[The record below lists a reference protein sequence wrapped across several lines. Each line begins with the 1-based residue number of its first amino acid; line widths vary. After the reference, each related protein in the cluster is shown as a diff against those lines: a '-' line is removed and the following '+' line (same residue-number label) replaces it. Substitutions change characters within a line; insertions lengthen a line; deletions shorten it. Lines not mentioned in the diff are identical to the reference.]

1 MRLKYLMLSVAGLA
15 LLAAWM
21 VMLADPTPPAL
32 AQDQPTPTSPP
43 AAFPTPNPSP
53 TCTLAVFLPEDPNIP
68 PVGSDDWIKGP
79 AEAPITLIEYGD
91 FQCPYCARMPPLL
104 ESLLDS
110 HKDQLRV
117 VYRHFPLTMIHDKAM
132 ITAEAAEAAGAQGAF
147 WEMTHL
153 IYEQEWAGKSP
164 AEMPQLLS
172 GYAKE
177 LNLDVTAFE
186 QALANHTYQTK
197 VQAAYDSAMKI
208 GLPGTPS
215 FVVNGMHYPAQQIG
229 FSPEAFDLFFKFVE
243 LQRYQFKEVPPQV
256 IEKGKQY
263 QATIQTEKGEIVVEL
278 YPEQAP
284 LTVNSFVFLAQ
295 QGWYSNTTFHRVVP
309 GFVAQ
314 AGDPT
319 GTGMAWPGYY
329 CSDEL
334 TPELTFDAPG
344 MLGMANHGADTNG
357 SQFFITLAP
366 APTLNGKYTVFGKV
380 IKGLE
385 VAQALS
391 ERDPQSA
398 PPEQKGDRLIN
409 ITITS
414 SSKP

>member
-1 MRLKYLMLSVAGLA
+1 
-15 LLAAWM
+15 
-21 VMLADPTPPAL
+21 
-32 AQDQPTPTSPP
+32 
-43 AAFPTPNPSP
+43 
-53 TCTLAVFLPEDPNIP
+53 
-68 PVGSDDWIKGP
+68 
-79 AEAPITLIEYGD
+79 
-91 FQCPYCARMPPLL
+91 LL

-110 HKDQLRV
+110 HKEQLRV
-117 VYRHFPLTMIHDKAM
+117 VYRHFPLISIHDKAM

-147 WEMTHL
+147 WQMADL
-153 IYEQEWAGKSP
+153 IYQRQQEWAGKSP
-164 AEMPQLLS
+164 DEMPQVLS

-177 LNLDVTAFE
+177 LNLDVVAFD
-186 QALANHTYQTK
+186 QALANHTYQAK
-197 VQAAYDSAMKI
+197 VQAAFDSAMKI

-229 FSPEAFDLFFKFVE
+229 ISPEAFDLFFKFVE
-243 LQRYQFKEVPPQV
+243 LQRYQFKQVPPQV
-256 IEKGKQY
+256 IEKDKQY
-263 QATIQTEKGEIVVEL
+263 QATIQTEKGDIVVEL

-334 TPELTFDAPG
+334 NPGLTFDAPG

-366 APTLNGKYTVFGKV
+366 APALNGKYTVFGKV

-385 VAQALS
+385 VAQALT

-398 PPEQKGDRLIN
+398 PPDQKGDRLIN

-414 SSKP
+414 SPKP